1 MNSGATQDVAVER
14 FLQDIERRGS
24 QLHCAVIGKDRP
36 GTHTDMNL
44 LYRKSRLDWRNGDPD
59 SNKKSS
65 GSKEPQC
72 TVGKVRD
79 LATLRRHFRMGFM
92 TMPVSQ
98 DLSPCP
104 SAMAPRSQS
113 CHSVG
118 SEGAGLENGEHP
130 PTPAAPPTAGRRPP
144 AKPKRHPNTRLS
156 SAADPRGIPP
166 DTPPPLPPSKP
177 PAKHSHLNRKNVMR
191 KSESGDVSNRKVPPA
206 KPKRSPNTQLTFE
219 PPPARVPPPATPL
232 PPPSQETQVQEMG
245 SEEPVYIEMVGN
257 ALSPCTATISSTPDS
272 DSEQSEAIYE
282 EMKYPLPEEAESLR
296 QDGPPPPRSEKP
308 CHASSSRSS
317 ASSLS
322 HPASSSSSSK
332 PKTPISISHSS
343 PLPASSPSTP
353 IPQTQRAPTPYLLPG
368 SKPQVETSNKIPA
381 PFPNLLQHRP
391 PLLAFPQPAAASS
404 GVGIA
409 AKLGTTGTQ
418 SSSSLAS
425 TGSTSSSKLPV
436 LQTTAKDTHQDK
448 QQAESTDSRLGHSYS
463 GHSHP
468 VPGLRARSHSTPLP
482 PSSHYG
488 FHQHHHSNHHPSH
501 YHQYR
506 KADRELT
513 TSHSMK
519 LNSKTQ
525 STSHLPKSEKREA
538 THHKSTPNPTHA
550 TPSSRSLLFRSHT
563 PHSLPAYTPPPSDS
577 PLLWT
582 YPSTGLRRPPAYDS
596 LRGGQLSSDPATPQ
610 QAKTGGVAKQSD
622 TGSLL
627 RDGSV
632 GGTTADEGPYWTMQR
647 KMSFTQSSRDAEKD
661 EGSRIRSDNM
671 DTLLRGN
678 EDEQTQPTSGEGAP
692 SSGLRAPSRTGLPLP
707 CQTFPSCHRN
717 GELGRLGRSAST
729 SGVRQSSTNMQ
740 RQFSLPRDTPKD
752 TPRDTPR
759 EMSHAHSP
767 PTRALTTAHQ
777 QQQLQQQVHLHLQ
790 YQHLAQ
796 LAQCQPPASGG
807 AISQA
812 QSQRDRKLLEVIER
826 KRCLCKE
833 IKAHRRPER
842 SLCKQDSMPI
852 LPSWRRTPEPSKTG
866 TSSCQRQQAVVW
878 DTAI

>member
-1 MNSGATQDVAVER
+1 R
-14 FLQDIERRGS
+14 
-24 QLHCAVIGKDRP
+24 
-36 GTHTDMNL
+36 
-44 LYRKSRLDWRNGDPD
+44 
-59 SNKKSS
+59 S

-177 PAKHSHLNRKNVMR
+177 P
-191 KSESGDVSNRKVPPA
+191 SESGDVSNRKVPPA

-296 QDGPPPPRSEKP
+296 QDGPPPK
-308 CHASSSRSS
+308 
-317 ASSLS
+317 
-322 HPASSSSSSK
+322 HP
-332 PKTPISISHSS
+332 
-343 PLPASSPSTP
+343 SPSPTP
-353 IPQTQRAPTPYLLPG
+353 PPSLAPTPYLLPG

-391 PLLAFPQPAAASS
+391 PLLAFPQP
-404 GVGIA
+404 
-409 AKLGTTGTQ
+409 

-759 EMSHAHSP
+759 EM
-767 PTRALTTAHQ
+767 
-777 QQQLQQQVHLHLQ
+777 
-790 YQHLAQ
+790 
-796 LAQCQPPASGG
+796 
-807 AISQA
+807 
-812 QSQRDRKLLEVIER
+812 RDRKLLEVIER